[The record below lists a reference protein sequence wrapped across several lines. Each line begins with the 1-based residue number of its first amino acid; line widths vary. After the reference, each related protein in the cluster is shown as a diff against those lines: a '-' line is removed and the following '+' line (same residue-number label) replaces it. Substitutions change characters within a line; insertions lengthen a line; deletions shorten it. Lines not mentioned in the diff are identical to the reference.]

1 MKHATKMC
9 FSLPVIQ
16 PIAKLSHFVIFMKS
30 LLIQDHTVYQ
40 TELVRE
46 SKFAS
51 NEQRIPP
58 FQWEQDI

>member
-1 MKHATKMC
+1 MKHATEMC

-16 PIAKLSHFVIFMKS
+16 PIAKLPPFAIFMMS

-40 TELVRE
+40 TELASE
-46 SKFAS
+46 STFAS
-51 NEQRIPP
+51 NKQRIQP